1 MPHGERAHFIRRS
14 SRVDRDALHLP
25 LRLRSLGFRQE
36 RVDSGRLLALDRL
49 RIVAVNDGNPARF
62 HFLGHLAHELDD

>member
-1 MPHGERAHFIRRS
+1 MVNVLTS
-14 SRVDRDALHLP
+14 SADHPVDSDALHLP

-36 RVDSGRLLALDRL
+36 RADSGRLLALDRL

-62 HFLGHLAHELDD
+62 HFLAHELDD